1 MFTPA
6 SPAQRGGRRI
16 SPFPGWLPS
25 RHVPP
30 REEWPATAGAPGS
43 SPGGALQTAIARA
56 AGETPSATHPH
67 GTGTPASGRHRGP
80 EGWERRSSD
89 RHRGRTAGETPSAT
103 HPHGTHVR
111 NAGFRPAPQPARAAK
126 PRTALHPHGADPR
139 EGRLRSLLTPRQTP
153 DARVAAGFHAREEPR
168 SGNRGDSPHPPDRP
182 RKGVR
187 DRGRRARPASSGWC
201 GAPR

>member
-1 MFTPA
+1 MAPVSARTPA
-6 SPAQRGGRRI
+6 GGM
-16 SPFPGWLPS
+16 
-25 RHVPP
+25 
-30 REEWPATAGAPGS
+30 
-43 SPGGALQTAIARA
+43 ARD
-56 AGETPSATHPH
+56 
-67 GTGTPASGRHRGP
+67 
-80 EGWERRSSD
+80 RRSAGQFSRWGPSD
-89 RHRGRTAGETPSAT
+89 RHRPRSGRNSLRHSPARHTRQERRLPAGTAARRAGNAGLQTGIARTAGETPSAT

-111 NAGFRPAPQPARAAK
+111 NAGFRPAPRPARAAK

>member
-43 SPGGALQTAIARA
+43 SPGGALQTGI
-56 AGETPSATHPH
+56 ATHPH
-67 GTGTPASGRHRGP
+67 G
-80 EGWERRSSD
+80 RRNAGFRSA
-89 RHRGRTAGETPSAT
+89 AGETPSAT

-111 NAGFRPAPQPARAAK
+111 NAGFRPAPRPARAAK

-139 EGRLRSLLTPRQTP
+139 EGRLRSLLTPRRTP